1 MSSPQFE
8 IQLIAAITA
17 AACALPGVFLVLRR
31 MAMMSDAISHSILL
45 GIVIGFFVVES
56 TSSPLL
62 ILFAAAVGVLTVVL
76 VEWLQRTGLVRE
88 DAAIGIVFPL
98 LFSIGV
104 ILISKYAG
112 NVHLDL
118 DAVLL
123 GELAF
128 APFDRLQIAG
138 WDLGPRGL
146 WVMGAILV
154 ANTILVIAF
163 FKELKLAT
171 FDPALAASLGFAP
184 ALLHYGLMSMVS
196 VTAVGA
202 FDAVGSILVVAL
214 MIGPP
219 AAAFLLTGDLKRML
233 GISVLLGVISA
244 VVGYWLAHW
253 LDASIAGAMAS
264 AIGIMFGA
272 VMLFAPARGLVAQ
285 LRRRERQKLEFAQT
299 MLAIHVVNHEG
310 TPDARTENRIDGL
323 EEHLH
328 WEPRYTRRI
337 VTLAQQHGLVT
348 ESAGVLSI
356 TDAGRQRAASALTR

>member
-1 MSSPQFE
+1 MSSAQID
-8 IQLIAAITA
+8 IQLIAAATA
-17 AACALPGVFLVLRR
+17 AACAIPGVFLVLRR

-56 TSSPLL
+56 TTSPVL
-62 ILFAAAVGVLTVVL
+62 IFFAAAVGLLTVVL

-98 LFSIGV
+98 LFSLGV
-104 ILISKYAG
+104 ILISRYAG
-112 NVHLDL
+112 NVHLDI

-128 APFDRLQIAG
+128 APFDRLQIGG
-138 WDLGPRGL
+138 WDLGPKGL
-146 WVMGAILV
+146 WVMGTILALNV
-154 ANTILVIAF
+154 ALVIAF

-219 AAAFLLTGDLKRML
+219 AAAYLLTDDLKKML
-233 GISVLLGVISA
+233 VLSVLIGALSA
-244 VVGYWLAHW
+244 IAGYWMAHW
-253 LDASIAGAMAS
+253 LDASIAGAMATM
-264 AIGIMFGA
+264 IGIVFLG
-272 VMLFAPARGLVAQ
+272 VLLFAPNRGLVAQ
-285 LRRRERQKLEFAQT
+285 VRRRERQKVDFAQT
-299 MLAIHVVNHEG
+299 MLAIHVMNHEG
-310 TPDARTENRIDGL
+310 TAAAREENRISGL

-328 WEPRYTRRI
+328 WDPKFTERI
-337 VTLAQQHGLVT
+337 VELARRHGLVT
-348 ESAGVLSI
+348 ESGGELSV
-356 TDAGRQRAASALTR
+356 TDAGRARATAAMMR